1 MDFMVNALGRKVPTL
16 VNGRPKRPFAAA
28 YDPEFRPAW
37 AGRPGRGHAFDGSSK
52 VTTLDRALDVL
63 VDGDW
68 ISYPHYYRTGDVC
81 LQRIVTKLRE
91 RGLRGIHV
99 FGNAFFDNCEPWLYE
114 ACRDGVLAGFTGSP
128 YRKVGAHVV
137 AGDLLPWVAEGY
149 GHGSRVRRMH
159 TGEVRIK
166 LAFGPVPYADVWG
179 NASGYDGSPE
189 HYVGP
194 LGLFTADTEFAEYT
208 CLLAGQ
214 VVNHHVLPRSLHMQ
228 NVDFVVPVDNPGQAS
243 GVGSGTL
250 DLERIRSNRFNSV
263 MAAQVLQVMKAA
275 EVVRDGFNFQVGSGT
290 GLIVLDELAR
300 ILADQKIQAGFA
312 VGGCTSLH
320 VEMLRAGLIR
330 HLLHGQCFQPSEA
343 VMRSMRED
351 RSHFELSTG
360 DAYDFCSK
368 QCVVDLL
375 DVAVLSCLEVDRNFN
390 VNTVCANGRIIGG
403 IGGAQGVAAG
413 AKLTIMFLPLA
424 TGKNGRGFPRVVDEV
439 YTVVNPGEVVDV
451 VVTEE
456 HLAVNPASRSPY
468 ADDLRRNAPGAG
480 LRLVSIDELLAESK
494 RRALEIGSIPARQ
507 ETTDEVVQVVEYRDG
522 TLIDA
527 IYRPAR

>member
-1 MDFMVNALGRKVPTL
+1 MNFSVNALGRKVPTV
-16 VNGRPKRPFAAA
+16 VNGRPRRPFVAA
-28 YDPEFRPAW
+28 YDPEFRPTW
-37 AGRPGRGHAFDGSSK
+37 AGGAGVGRAFDGSSK
-52 VTTLDRALDVL
+52 VTTLDRVLDL
-63 VDGDW
+63 IEDGDW

-81 LQRIVTKLRE
+81 LQMIVGKLRE
-91 RGLRGIHV
+91 RGLRGIHLY
-99 FGNAFFDNCEPWLYE
+99 GNAFFDNCDPWLYE

-128 YRKVGAHVV
+128 YRKVGAQVV

-166 LAFGPVPYADVWG
+166 VAFGPVPYADIWG
-179 NASGYDGSPE
+179 NASGFAGSPE

-194 LGLFTADTEFAEYT
+194 LGLFTADTEYAAHT

-228 NVDFVVPVDNPGQAS
+228 NVDFVVPVDCPGNAA

-250 DLERIRSNRFNSV
+250 DLDRIRANKFNSV
-263 MAAQVLQVMKAA
+263 MAGQVLQVMKAA
-275 EVVRDGFNFQVGSGT
+275 EVIRDGFNFQVGSGT

-300 ILADQKIQAGFA
+300 ILGDQQIQAGFA

-320 VEMLRAGLIR
+320 VEMLKAGLIR
-330 HLLHGQCFQPSEA
+330 HLLHGQCFQPSEG

-351 RSHFELSTG
+351 KSHFELTTG
-360 DAYDFCSK
+360 DAYDFSSK

-390 VNTVCANGRIIGG
+390 ANTVCANGRIIGG

-424 TGKNGRGFPRVVDEV
+424 TGKKGRGFPRVVEDV

-456 HLAVNPASRSPY
+456 HVAVNPISRSPS
-468 ADDLRRNAPGAG
+468 AEALKANAQAAG
-480 LRLVSIDELLAESK
+480 LKLVSIDELVEVS
-494 RRALEIGSIPARQ
+494 RRKALDIGKIPARQ

-527 IYRPAR
+527 IRKPAR